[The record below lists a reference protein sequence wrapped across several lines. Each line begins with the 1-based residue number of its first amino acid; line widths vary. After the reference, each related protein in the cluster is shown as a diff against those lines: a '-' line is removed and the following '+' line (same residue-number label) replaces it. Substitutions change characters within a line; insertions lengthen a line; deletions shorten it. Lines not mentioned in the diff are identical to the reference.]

1 MTNEKT
7 LIFGAAGGIGS
18 ALCRLV
24 AKKGGP
30 LHIAGRTED
39 SLVALKESLHQEG
52 FTAEC
57 TVHTANATNAD
68 EVLSVFE
75 RAGATGGP
83 VTAAVMCVGSIVLK
97 PAHLTTPTEFE
108 SVLQQNLV
116 TAFNLVRGAGK
127 WMTQGGSVVLIS
139 SCAAQIGLPN
149 HEAIA
154 AVKAGV
160 EGLARAAAATYA
172 PRRLRFNVVAPGLTR
187 TPLSKRIT
195 STPQGEAASV
205 ALHPLGR
212 LGEPSDV
219 AHVVAFLLSEE
230 SGWITGQCYGVD
242 GGLARMKG

>member
-1 MTNEKT
+1 MTTDKT

-24 AKKGGP
+24 AKTGGS
-30 LHIAGRTED
+30 LHIAGRSESTLLD
-39 SLVALKESLHQEG
+39 LKGALHQEG
-52 FTAEC
+52 LPVDC
-57 TVHTANATNAD
+57 TIHTADATKAD

-75 RAGATGGP
+75 NAGGSGGP
-83 VTAAVMCVGSIVLK
+83 VTSAVMCVGSIVLK
-97 PAHLTTPTEFE
+97 PAHMTSAIEFD

-127 WMTQGGSVVLIS
+127 FMTQGGSVVLIS
-139 SCAAQIGLPN
+139 SCAAQMGLPN

-154 AVKAGV
+154 AAKAGV

-172 PRRLRFNVVAPGLTR
+172 PRKLRFNVVAPGLTR

-195 STPQGEAASV
+195 SNPQGEAASV

-219 AHVVAFLLSEE
+219 AQVVAFLLSSET
-230 SGWITGQCYGVD
+230 GWITGQCYGVD

>member
-1 MTNEKT
+1 MTIRKT

-18 ALCRLV
+18 ALSRLV
-24 AKKGGP
+24 AKKGGS
-30 LHIAGRTED
+30 LHIAGRTEG
-39 SLVALKESLHQEG
+39 SVLALKESLHQEG
-52 FTAEC
+52 FQGEC
-57 TVHTANATNAD
+57 VPYTVDATKPD

-75 RAGATGGP
+75 RAGASGEP
-83 VTAAVMCVGSIVLK
+83 VTAAVMCVGSILLK
-97 PAHLTTPTEFE
+97 PAHLTSAAEFE

-127 WMTQGGSVVLIS
+127 CMTQGGSVVLLS

-154 AVKAGV
+154 AAKAGV

-172 PRRLRFNVVAPGLTR
+172 TRKLRFNVVAPGLTR
-187 TPLSKRIT
+187 TPLSRRIT
-195 STPQGEAASV
+195 SNPQGEAASI

-219 AHVVAFLLSEE
+219 VSVISFLLSDEA
-230 SGWITGQCYGVD
+230 GWITGQSYGVD
-242 GGLARMKG
+242 GGLSRIKG